1 MNTSD
6 GKTLTVPRHVGII
19 MDGNGR
25 WAERHAFARA
35 AGHKQGAEAFRTLAY
50 YCRDIG
56 MDYLS
61 VYAFSTENW
70 KRDKLEVSAILRILE
85 DYLIEA
91 IEKMAREGLRMRILG
106 DTAPLSERLKRLIG
120 EAHSIADTYEGFTAN
135 LCVNYGGRDEIL
147 RAAKKAAESGAAFED
162 CLDTAGLPDPEL
174 IIRPGGEHRLSNFML
189 WQSAYS
195 ELYFTDTLWPDFE
208 PADLDAAIVWYNQRE
223 RRFGGR

>member
-1 MNTSD
+1 
-6 GKTLTVPRHVGII
+6 

-25 WAERHAFARA
+25 WAEKRSLQRA
-35 AGHKQGAEAFRTLAY
+35 IGHKQGAEAFRTLAY

-56 MDYLS
+56 MDYLT

-70 KRDKLEVSAILRILE
+70 TRDKKEVSAILRILE
-85 DYLIEA
+85 DYLMEA
-91 IEKMAREGLRMRILG
+91 IEKMAREGLRLRILG
-106 DTAPLSERLKRLIG
+106 DTAPLSERLRKLIA
-120 EAHSIADTYEGFTAN
+120 ETHNISNTYAGFTAN

-147 RAAKKAAESGAAFED
+147 RAAKKSAETGRAFED

-174 IIRPGGEHRLSNFML
+174 IIRPGGEQRLSNFLL

-195 ELYFTDTLWPDFE
+195 ELYFTDTLWPDFTTN
-208 PADLDAAIVWYNQRE
+208 DLDTAINWYNNRE